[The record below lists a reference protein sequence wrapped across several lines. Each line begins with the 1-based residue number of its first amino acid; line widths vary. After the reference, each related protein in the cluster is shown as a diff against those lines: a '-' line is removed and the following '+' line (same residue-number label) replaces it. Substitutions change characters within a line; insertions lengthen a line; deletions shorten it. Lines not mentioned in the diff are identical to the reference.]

1 MLLILSPAFIPV
13 PELPEVELVARA
25 LNGIVRGRR
34 IVAAE
39 LRRKRLAPDT
49 TPRQFSRLLL
59 GATITEV
66 GRRGKHILTHLDNG
80 RVLITHLRMTGRFL
94 YLPIDAALPKHTH
107 AIFYLDN
114 ERRLVFTDQRHFG
127 MMKVVEGARLTEAKE
142 LRSLA
147 PEPFSEEFTPGYLH
161 AALSRSR
168 RTLKETLL
176 DQKRVLG
183 LGNIYAAEVMF
194 LARIN
199 PSTIAAALSKR
210 RVPRLHRAILD
221 VLSESLAH
229 GSTMNVDPENMD
241 GSYYGGSYEGHWR
254 VYGREDEPC
263 PKCRAPIRRTLH
275 AGRSTFFCPRCQRR

>member
-1 MLLILSPAFIPV
+1 M

-25 LNGIVRGRR
+25 LDGIVRGRR
-34 IVAAE
+34 ILAAE
-39 LRRKRLAPDT
+39 LRRERLAPE
-49 TPRQFSRLLL
+49 TPPKQFARILR
-59 GATITEV
+59 GAAFKEV
-66 GRRGKHILTHLDNG
+66 GRRGKHILLHLDNG

-94 YLPIDAALPKHTH
+94 YLPIDAPLPKHTH
-107 AIFYLDN
+107 AVFYLDN

-127 MMKVVEGARLTEAKE
+127 MMKIVARAELYEAKE

-147 PEPFSEEFTPGYLH
+147 PEPFSEEFTPRYLH
-161 AALSRSR
+161 TALSGSR

-183 LGNIYAAEVMF
+183 LGNIYAAEVLF
-194 LARIN
+194 LARVN
-199 PSTIAAALSKR
+199 PFRIAAELTKR

-221 VLSESLAH
+221 VLTESLAH
-229 GSTMNVDPENMD
+229 GSTMNVDPENID

-254 VYGREDEPC
+254 VYDREDEPC
-263 PKCRAPIRRTLH
+263 PSCKSSIRRISH